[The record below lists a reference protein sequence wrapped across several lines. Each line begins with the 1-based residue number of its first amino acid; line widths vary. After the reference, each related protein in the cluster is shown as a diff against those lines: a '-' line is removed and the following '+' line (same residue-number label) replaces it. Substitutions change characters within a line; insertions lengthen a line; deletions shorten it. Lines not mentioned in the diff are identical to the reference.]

1 MKTMTV
7 LMVAAVAAGNVWASF
22 GPLSP
27 SAAPYEREYI
37 WPEDRMPDD
46 LDRIPCNVQ
55 WAVAIYPAYALT
67 DGCSTR

>member
-7 LMVAAVAAGNVWASF
+7 LMVAAVAAGSTWASF

-37 WPEDRMPDD
+37 WPEGRMPD
-46 LDRIPCNVQ
+46 VQ
-55 WAVAIYPAYALT
+55 AHQIAAKTAETKAPVKTLAV
-67 DGCSTR
+67 RR